1 VDNTCLTYSQIVD
14 FCCGANDFSVEV
26 RRKLILAGKKNC
38 EYKNFDILA
47 PKVNLCMKNPSER
60 GSTTTLFCYKHS
72 RYSAAMFI
80 RNLLHHFVLP
90 VQISSSEW
98 WNHQILLSATQLVFR
113 ATNLF
118 FILFVTRML
127 LNLNNETGFQYSIAN
142 FLSVTSWWVLI

>member
-1 VDNTCLTYSQIVD
+1 MDNTCLTYSQIVD

-47 PKVNLCMKNPSER
+47 PKVNLCMRNPSER
-60 GSTTTLFCYKHS
+60 GSTTVLFCYKRS
-72 RYSAAMFI
+72 RYSAAMCI

-90 VQISSSEW
+90 VKISSSEW
-98 WNHQILLSATQLVFR
+98 WSHQILLSAAQLVFR
-113 ATNLF
+113 TTNVF
-118 FILFVTRML
+118 FILFVTRMI